1 MCAEPLFLRAR
12 MTLRK
17 ETKMRVN
24 WGLAIMFSLAVVV
37 LAFSVIRNEI
47 FPDPILTWSLRI
59 IALFAIL
66 AMIAVCDKGN

>member
-1 MCAEPLFLRAR
+1 
-12 MTLRK
+12 
-17 ETKMRVN
+17 
-24 WGLAIMFSLAVVV
+24 MFSLAVVV